1 MRTTTRNIRL
11 THAILD
17 LIDKEA
23 ERRKCGQADI
33 IREALARYFEG
44 RQVEAA
50 LLGIEQRLAQRLDTQ
65 QQTLHHGL
73 EKILSLA
80 VPA

>member
-11 THAILD
+11 THVM
-17 LIDKEA
+17 IDQIDREA

-33 IREALARYFEG
+33 IREALVKYFEG

-50 LLGIEQRLAQRLDTQ
+50 LLGIEQRLA
-65 QQTLHHGL
+65 
-73 EKILSLA
+73 

>member
-11 THAILD
+11 THTLLD

-44 RQVEAA
+44 RQIEAA
-50 LLGIEQRLAQRLDTQ
+50 MLGLEQRLGHRLDLQNQRLTD
-65 QQTLHHGL
+65 GL
-73 EKILSLA
+73 QKIMSLA
-80 VPA
+80 EPV